1 MSQSN
6 PLASFPSKIRDA
18 HQNWVAQRD
27 FASLDTV
34 VLAIVAFH
42 RPNRSSVANPDD
54 LPDSAQLIAD
64 LGYDSLALA
73 EIVFFVEELYQISI
87 ANEDLLK
94 LQTIGDLRTYVHAKV
109 TAPAAAAPAAP
120 AATDIAPA
128 NAADPA
134 P

>member
-1 MSQSN
+1 MSPSN

-18 HQNWVAQRD
+18 HQNWVTQRD
-27 FASLDTV
+27 FTSLDTV

-94 LQTIGDLRTYVHAKV
+94 LQTIGNLRAYVHAKV
-109 TAPAAAAPAAP
+109 TAPAAAGP
-120 AATDIAPA
+120 AATEGSPA
-128 NAADPA
+128 SAADPA

>member
-1 MSQSN
+1 MSPSN

-94 LQTIGDLRTYVHAKV
+94 LQTIGDLRSYVHAKV
-109 TAPAAAAPAAP
+109 TAPAAPAP
-120 AATDIAPA
+120 AATEVPPA
-128 NAADPA
+128 VPT